1 MTNGQMT
8 KEVTIHERV
17 FLKNFIF
24 EQNLKSE
31 AKIQQKNIQTIIWK
45 ANINHISNNKLRK
58 LWLYFHSICWFT
70 IGWQ

>member
-31 AKIQQKNIQTIIWK
+31 AKIQQKNIQTII
-45 ANINHISNNKLRK
+45 
-58 LWLYFHSICWFT
+58 
-70 IGWQ
+70 